1 MRIGI
6 IIGRIGDVDGVALET
21 EKWIK
26 VLHDFGHD
34 IYLLSGRNGKS
45 IVGEEFETL
54 MPGLSFFS
62 PECEW
67 EQDRA
72 FFYPPDDPSELLDHL
87 HRVSDTLAISMFRW
101 VMQNKI
107 EVILSENA
115 SSLPAHL
122 SMGMAIKKLV
132 EHTGIKI
139 ICHDHDFYWER
150 GKRYATPFPEVEK
163 IMKETFPLQIPHAK
177 HAVINSAAKK
187 YLKTKFK
194 INAVVVPNVMDFD
207 QPYGVADEYNKDLLK
222 SLGIGK
228 DDIPIFQITR
238 IVRRKG
244 IETALELL
252 ERFDDKRIKLVTTGS
267 ARDDER
273 KGYYKTLIRHIN
285 KRKLNGRAIFAYRR
299 ILNDRAKTP
308 DGEKIYSLSDAY
320 ARATACTYF
329 SEYEGFGNAFLEAVL
344 SKTPIF
350 VNNYKPVYWP
360 DIGSKGFKTVMI
372 EDNKLTDEA
381 VAEAEKI
388 LHDKKLQKEIV
399 EHNYNLGKLLF
410 SFDTL
415 REKLEILFDTI

>member
-87 HRVSDTLAISMFRW
+87 HRVSDTWAISMFKW

-187 YLKTKFK
+187 YLKNKFK

-207 QPYGVADEYNKDLLK
+207 QPYGLVDEYNKDLLK

-273 KGYYKTLIRHIN
+273 KGYYKTLIRQIN

-320 ARATACTYF
+320 AHATACTYF

>member
-26 VLHDFGHD
+26 VLKEMGHD
-34 IYLLSGRNGKS
+34 IYLLSGRYRKS
-45 IVGEEFETL
+45 ILGEEFETL
-54 MPGLSFFS
+54 IPSLSFFS
-62 PECEW
+62 PQCEW

-72 FFYPPDDPSELLDHL
+72 FFYPPDDPTELLEHL
-87 HRVSDTLAISMFRW
+87 HRVSDGLAIRMFKW

-107 EVILSENA
+107 QVVLSENA
-115 SSLPAHL
+115 SALPAHL

-132 EHTGIKI
+132 ETTGVKI
-139 ICHDHDFYWER
+139 VCHDHDFYWER
-150 GKRYATPFPEVEK
+150 GKRYATPFPDVEK

-187 YLKTKFK
+187 YLKDNFG
-194 INAVVVPNVMDFD
+194 INAVYVPNVMDFR
-207 QPYGVADEYNKDLLK
+207 QPYAEIDKFNEGLLK
-222 SLGIGK
+222 SIGIQEG
-228 DDIPIFQITR
+228 DIPIFQITR

-252 ERFDDKRIKLVTTGS
+252 DRFDDPRIKLVITGS
-267 ARDDER
+267 AKDDER
-273 KGYYKTLIRHIN
+273 KGYYNALIRIIN
-285 KRKLNGRAIFAYRR
+285 RKKLNGRAIFAHRR
-299 ILNDRAKTP
+299 ILNERGKNT
-308 DGEKIYSLSDAY
+308 DGEKVYSLPDAY
-320 ARATACTYF
+320 AYAVACTYF

-381 VAEAEKI
+381 VVEAERI

-410 SFDTL
+410 SFDSL
-415 REKLEILFDTI
+415 REKLDILFEAR

>member
-273 KGYYKTLIRHIN
+273 KGYYKTLIRQIN

-320 ARATACTYF
+320 AHATACTYF

-388 LHDKKLQKEIV
+388 LHNKKLQKEIV